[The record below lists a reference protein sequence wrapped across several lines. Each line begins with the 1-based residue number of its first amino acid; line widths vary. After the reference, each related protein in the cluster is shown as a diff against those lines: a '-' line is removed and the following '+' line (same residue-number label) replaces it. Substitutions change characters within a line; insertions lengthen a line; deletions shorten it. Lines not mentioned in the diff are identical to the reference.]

1 MDLIK
6 ELLKYRKKNFNSFAD
21 LSFGPIILILVS
33 CIFIVIHFCAILAK
47 PLRYTRQFPNIDRY
61 LKSRELSQF
70 IEKNV
75 D

>member
-6 ELLKYRKKNFNSFAD
+6 ELLKYRKKNFNI
-21 LSFGPIILILVS
+21 SFGPIILILVS
-33 CIFIVIHFCAILAK
+33 CIFIVIHFCAILVK
-47 PLRYTRQFPNIDRY
+47 TLRYTIQFPNIDRY